1 MLIGKT
7 FGHLEQSC
15 FLKENYS
22 IKEGMPPE
30 VNLLNEK
37 KFFFMQ
43 ENKRLN
49 KIKEKPIKPN
59 SPKNSI
65 KSECACDA

>member
-1 MLIGKT
+1 
-7 FGHLEQSC
+7 
-15 FLKENYS
+15 
-22 IKEGMPPE
+22 
-30 VNLLNEK
+30 
-37 KFFFMQ
+37 MQ